1 MRFAPPPLPLWL
13 PLRSLGLGLGVGL
26 IGLVVARLM
35 RSMFALVA
43 SIIARTSAVLGRAR
57 SAADA
62 NSPPGVP
69 TEVPTIPP
77 PTAVPGR
84 RACDVL
90 EYAAV

>member
-1 MRFAPPPLPLWL
+1 
-13 PLRSLGLGLGVGL
+13 VGL

-69 TEVPTIPP
+69 TEVPIPP

-84 RACDVL
+84 ACDDVL